1 MFLQVFGGDLF
12 NVRFWI
18 CNGLKMIGP
27 QTQCRSQ
34 CRVRPF
40 STAEWHSHD
49 HISTPP
55 GQSQLQ
61 ICLMNPNII
70 FVNPQQRISLLWI
83 LHVCS
88 QQIKAICQFRTLDNI
103 SLRVFWIWT
112 MKLFCWRGETGDSC
126 RVLQVKQ
133 ALAKTF
139 LPIKNTISWTAR
151 CHYVRLWR
159 FENAFAFIE
168 VTNCQEH

>member
-1 MFLQVFGGDLF
+1 MLWSSVYKNTPVLSSMSDSNTRDVLQVFGGDLF

-18 CNGLKMIGP
+18 WNGLKMIGP

-34 CRVRPF
+34 CWVRPF

-49 HISTPP
+49 QRSYFDLPP

-70 FVNPQQRISLLWI
+70 FVNPQQRISVLWI

-103 SLRVFWIWT
+103 SLRVWA
-112 MKLFCWRGETGDSC
+112 MKSFCWRGETGDSC

-133 ALAKTF
+133 ALAKT
-139 LPIKNTISWTAR
+139 
-151 CHYVRLWR
+151 V
-159 FENAFAFIE
+159 FADQKY
-168 VTNCQEH
+168 NLLNR

>member
-18 CNGLKMIGP
+18 WNGLKMIGP

-34 CRVRPF
+34 CWVRPF

-49 HISTPP
+49 QRSYFDLPP

-70 FVNPQQRISLLWI
+70 FVNPQQRISVLWI

-103 SLRVFWIWT
+103 SLRVFWIWA
-112 MKLFCWRGETGDSC
+112 MQLFCWRGETGGSC

-133 ALAKTF
+133 ALAK
-139 LPIKNTISWTAR
+139 N
-151 CHYVRLWR
+151 V
-159 FENAFAFIE
+159 FADQKYNLF
-168 VTNCQEH
+168 NR